1 MTMNLLIAPDSFK
14 ESLAAIDV
22 CRAIESGFRTVFPT
36 ANFTLLPMADGGEG
50 TSEVLAFAVGG
61 NWIETVVYDPL
72 LRPIRAR
79 YLMLADKTAVIE
91 TASACG
97 LPLLA
102 VHERNPMLTS
112 SFGVGELIVDAI
124 NNGAERLIIGLG
136 GSATNDGGAGMLQ
149 ALGMKFFDDKG
160 ELLKSGGGALINLAR
175 MDSSDFLLKYIPI
188 EVASDVINPLC
199 GQLGASAIFAPQKGA
214 SAADVIHLDNSLS
227 KFANIIYN
235 HGYPDYQNA
244 QGAGAAGG
252 LGFALLTFLNAKMQS
267 GFDIVADSVRLAE
280 HISRAD
286 LVITGE
292 GKLDAQSLMGKVAVG
307 VANIAKAQNKPVVAI
322 CGGVDNTIYQ
332 QSYDLPFD
340 VILPSIQR
348 LDSPDIVFAS
358 AFDNIKVTA
367 KNLAAALKLSNRL
380 Y

>member
-1 MTMNLLIAPDSFK
+1 MKLLIAPDSFK
-14 ESLAAIDV
+14 ESLAASDV
-22 CRAIESGFRTVFPT
+22 CRAIQAGFCEVFPN
-36 ANFTLLPMADGGEG
+36 ANVTLLPMADGGEG
-50 TSEVLAFAVGG
+50 TSEVLAFALGG
-61 NWIETVVYDPL
+61 SWHEVLVHDPL

-79 YLMLADKTAVIE
+79 YLMLANKTALIE

-102 VHERNPMLTS
+102 SIERNPMLTS
-112 SFGVGELIVDAI
+112 SFGVGELINAAI

-149 ALGMKFFDDKG
+149 ALGMKFFDGKG
-160 ELLKSGGGALINLAR
+160 KLLPSGGGALINLAR
-175 MDSSDFLLKYIPI
+175 IDSGDFALKDIPI

-199 GQLGASAIFAPQKGA
+199 GKLGASAIFAPQKGA

-227 KFANIIYN
+227 NFASVVCN
-235 HGYPDYQNA
+235 HSYRDFQNA

-252 LGFALLTFLNAKMQS
+252 LGFALLTFLNAQMQS
-267 GFDIVADSVRLAE
+267 GFEIVAGSVRLAE
-280 HISRAD
+280 HIKNAD

-307 VANIAKAQNKPVVAI
+307 VANIAKAQNKPVIAI
-322 CGGVDNTIYQ
+322 CGGVDNAIYSQ
-332 QSYDLPFD
+332 ENELPFD
-340 VILPSIQR
+340 VILSSIQR

-358 AFDNIKVTA
+358 TFDNLKTTA
-367 KNLAAALKLSNRL
+367 KNLAAALKLGNTL
-380 Y
+380 A

>member
-1 MTMNLLIAPDSFK
+1 MNILIAPDSFK

-22 CRAIESGFRTVFPT
+22 CRAIESGFRTVFPN
-36 ANFTLLPMADGGEG
+36 ADVTLLPMADGGEG
-50 TSEVLAFAVGG
+50 TSEVLAFALDGS
-61 NWIETVVYDPL
+61 WIEVLVHDPL

-79 YLMLADKTAVIE
+79 YLMLADNTAVIE

-112 SFGVGELIVDAI
+112 SFGVGELIIDAI

-149 ALGMKFFDDKG
+149 ALGMKFFDDKDQ
-160 ELLKSGGGALINLAR
+160 LLKSGGGELINLAR
-175 MDSSDFLLKYIPI
+175 IDSSDFLLKDIHI

-214 SAADVIHLDNSLS
+214 SAADVIDLDKSLS
-227 KFANIIYN
+227 NFANITCN
-235 HGYPDYQNA
+235 HGYPDYRNT

-267 GFDIVADSVRLAE
+267 GFEIVADSVQLSE
-280 HISRAD
+280 HVSRTD

-307 VANIAKAQNKPVVAI
+307 VANCAKAQNKPVIAI
-322 CGGVDNTIYQ
+322 CGGVDDGIYQ
-332 QSYDLPFD
+332 QNHNLPFD

-358 AFDNIKVTA
+358 AFNNIQITA
-367 KNLAAALKLSNRL
+367 KNLAAALKLGNTL
-380 Y
+380 T

>member
-1 MTMNLLIAPDSFK
+1 MNILIAPDSFK

-22 CRAIESGFRTVFPT
+22 CRAIQSGFKTVFPNT
-36 ANFTLLPMADGGEG
+36 NFTLLPMADGGEG
-50 TSEVLAFAVGG
+50 TSEVLAFALGG
-61 NWIETVVYDPL
+61 TWIEALVHDPL
-72 LRPIRAR
+72 LRPIRTR
-79 YLMLADKTAVIE
+79 YLMLANKTAVIE
-91 TASACG
+91 TANACG

-102 VHERNPMLTS
+102 SIERNPMLTS
-112 SFGVGELIVDAI
+112 SFGVGELINAAI
-124 NNGAERLIIGLG
+124 DSGAERLIVGLG

-160 ELLKSGGGALINLAR
+160 QLLKSGGCALLDLAR
-175 MDSSDFLLKYIPI
+175 INSSNFLLKDIPI

-214 SAADVIHLDNSLS
+214 SAAEVVHLDNSLS
-227 KFANIIYN
+227 NFASVARN
-235 HGYPDYQNA
+235 HGYQDFQNA

-267 GFDIVADSVRLAE
+267 GFDIIADSVRLAE

-292 GKLDAQSLMGKVAVG
+292 GKLDAQSSMGKVAVSVG
-307 VANIAKAQNKPVVAI
+307 NAAKAQYKPVVAI
-322 CGGVDNTIYQ
+322 CGGVDDTIYNQ
-332 QSYDLPFD
+332 ENELPFD

-348 LDSPDIVFAS
+348 LDLPDIVFAS
-358 AFDNIKVTA
+358 AFDNIKLTA
-367 KNLAAALKLSNRL
+367 KNLAAALKLGNRL